1 MTTAREMIKAIIGRN
16 KAEQSM
22 LLILQK
28 QTECLVIIF
37 AFYLRLVDHLNR
49 NDQN

>member
-16 KAEQSM
+16 KSEQSM

-37 AFYLRLVDHLNR
+37 AFYLRLVDHLSR